1 MGWTANR
8 SRASESI
15 VSIVALVLLSG
26 MITSAYI
33 VAVHY
38 TAVQGRRQNAVE
50 QAVAVA
56 IEEIQEVT
64 TDDPRFGRIGL
75 ADRSG
80 GTRVLGINTLMA
92 SLRLDLLIAERLG
105 LRNIAAMV
113 NEDLESADIVRSK
126 LRERLLQVAF
136 AESATNASQGKS
148 IWSRVGKILA
158 DSTHNT
164 GEKLTTYSVSL
175 GHLTKP
181 LVTTTPAPDFEQT
194 FSQNDNYL
202 SGIDIAMPH
211 GKPLRFTELRPKMI
225 FVDPTL
231 FTPEPQYLPPSV
243 VRVQAT
249 FDLPPQGK
257 TPARKVV
264 RTACAVLGAPYAAP
278 PAASLLVSFP
288 FGAPPQFD
296 SIRSL
301 LSFSNWTGSGT
312 WLQATGGKVPGKGHL
327 TSTAE
332 ARSESILP
340 QQAVQVAFYHWLLQ
354 SGPSVKIDR
363 VRELLDTP
371 WTIAEN
377 ETESRQ
383 NSALTHETGARSYA
397 VVNQS
402 GPGQKGQQLLSEA
415 FKAKISSR
423 SFPPSAL
430 PLFIDRQGNCNL
442 PGRNGMDKEFVVK
455 FINDLYET
463 NIASVES
470 HNIAR
475 TVLERM
481 NHALEQQMSNLS
493 MEKEELHSV
502 DQRLARLRA
511 QNINPENSATN
522 KELLQQQ
529 RLQKEKQNKVATIA
543 QRIKEHE
550 AVRARARLALR
561 NADTA
566 WLATWEIGSKLNYYT
581 RGGLHRVGSP
591 WPGYLLNLK
600 QVFVPQT
607 RPLSEDEIYAQHP
620 FSQSTPVEPESSWLS
635 SKFQVL
641 PNAAD
646 NFIVEGLP
654 FADARQRFRAP
665 TTAPQGFLACTT
677 AQLSSDQKLAVRT
690 LRQSPFDNSGIEAEQ
705 LTYLAADAIRTG
717 QSPEVTWT
725 LLIRDEVAYKGAARG
740 EPVPGH
746 PGWCSQNTL
755 TFEECPGLACE
766 IQLRAPLPLL
776 RDLPAAPSVIGP
788 SGQERVS
795 LIPPTPLSML

>member
-50 QAVAVA
+50 QAVVVA
-56 IEEIQEVT
+56 LEQLLEVT

-75 ADRSG
+75 ADRAGS
-80 GTRVLGINTLMA
+80 TRVMGINTLMA

-113 NEDLESADIVRSK
+113 NEDLESADIVRAK
-126 LRERLLQVAF
+126 LRERVLQAAF
-136 AESATNASQGKS
+136 AENTTDASQGKS
-148 IWSRVGKILA
+148 IWTRVGKILA
-158 DSTHNT
+158 ESTRNT
-164 GEKLTTYSVSL
+164 GERLTTYSVSL

-181 LVTTTPAPDFEQT
+181 MITTTPSPDFEQT
-194 FSQNDNYL
+194 FSQNNNYL
-202 SGIDIAMPH
+202 SGMDIAMPQ
-211 GKPLRFTELRPKMI
+211 GKPLRFTELRPKMT
-225 FVDPTL
+225 FVNPTL

-249 FDLPPQGK
+249 FDLPAQGK

-264 RTACAVLGAPYAAP
+264 RSACAVLGAPFSPP

-296 SIRSL
+296 SMRSL

-312 WLQATGGKVPGKGHL
+312 WLQATGGQVPGQGHL
-327 TSTAE
+327 TSTLE

-354 SGPSVKIDR
+354 SGPGVKIER

-371 WTIAEN
+371 WRIAEN

-383 NSALTHETGARSYA
+383 NSALTYETGARSYA
-397 VVNQS
+397 VINQS

-415 FKAKISSR
+415 FKAKVSSR
-423 SFPPSAL
+423 SFPQSAL

-442 PGRNGMDKEFVVK
+442 PGRNGMDKDFVVK

-470 HNIAR
+470 HKIAG
-475 TVLERM
+475 TVLNRM

-522 KELLQQQ
+522 KDLQQQ
-529 RLQKEKQNKVATIA
+529 QTLKKDKQDKIATIV

-561 NADTA
+561 NADIA

-591 WPGYLLNLK
+591 RPGYLLNVK
-600 QVFVPQT
+600 QVFIPQI
-607 RPLSEDEIYAQHP
+607 RPLSEDDIYAQRGL
-620 FSQSTPVEPESSWLS
+620 QSPPVEESSWLS
-635 SKFQVL
+635 SNFQVL
-641 PNAAD
+641 PNAED

-654 FADARQRFRAP
+654 FADARNRFRAP
-665 TTAPQGFLACTT
+665 TTAPQGFLAWTT
-677 AQLSSDQKLAVRT
+677 AQLSSDQKLEVRR

-705 LTYLAADAIRTG
+705 LAYLAADAIRTG
-717 QSPEVTWT
+717 QTPEVTWT
-725 LLIRDEVAYKGAARG
+725 LLIRDEVAYKGAAGG